1 MILELLEEFEVDF
14 VHLFCDD
21 NQMVDAL
28 ATLASM
34 CKVNKGQAVT
44 PIEMSIYEFPAYCHN
59 IEIEVDDLHGIMI
72 SEII

>member
-1 MILELLEEFEVDF
+1 MT
-14 VHLFCDD
+14 
-21 NQMVDAL
+21 NAL

-59 IEIEVDDLHGIMI
+59 IEIEADSLPWYRDIKNYLKDRVYLPNALKRLALNFFL
-72 SEII
+72 